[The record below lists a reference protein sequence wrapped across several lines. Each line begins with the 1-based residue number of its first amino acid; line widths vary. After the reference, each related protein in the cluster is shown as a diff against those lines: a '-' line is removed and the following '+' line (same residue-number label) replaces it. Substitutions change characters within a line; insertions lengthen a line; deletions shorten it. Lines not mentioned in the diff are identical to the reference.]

1 MPELSL
7 SLCGRVSV
15 AGNVVQPAASALSAK
30 SLALLAYLALEP
42 GPHSRDELAA
52 LLWGGYPDA
61 KAKASLRQ
69 ALVHV
74 REALPTA
81 IRVTRAS
88 VELSSSA
95 ECDVTTFVRLSKES
109 PRTAADFSA
118 TANSFAINTKM
129 KRADGYIKAAL
140 VDSTPSLIVNGKY
153 RLNGRSAGSWENV
166 EAIVLHL
173 VKLES
178 PAK

>member
-42 GPHSRDELAA
+42 GPHTREELAA
-52 LLWGGYPDA
+52 LLWGDYPDA

-69 ALVHV
+69 ALVHL
-74 REALPTA
+74 REALPNA

-88 VELSSSA
+88 VELSSSVD
-95 ECDVTTFVRLSKES
+95 CDVSTFIRLAKEFS
-109 PRTAADFSA
+109 RTAVDFSA
-118 TANSFAINTKM
+118 VAFL
-129 KRADGYIKAAL
+129 D
-140 VDSTPSLIVNGKY
+140 
-153 RLNGRSAGSWENV
+153 E
-166 EAIVLHL
+166 LHL
-173 VKLES
+173 RLCSLFHE
-178 PAK
+178 